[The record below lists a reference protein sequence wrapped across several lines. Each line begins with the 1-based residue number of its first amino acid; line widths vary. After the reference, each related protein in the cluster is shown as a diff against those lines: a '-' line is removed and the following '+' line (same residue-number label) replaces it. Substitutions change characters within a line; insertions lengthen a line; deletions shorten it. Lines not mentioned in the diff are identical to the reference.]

1 MCCQFLKKSVSFYFF
16 LFRFTSW
23 FFFFSPKIQ
32 QCLVLLKKERKKNS
46 LAQAYIA
53 NGHGIDLQVP
63 NLS

>member
-1 MCCQFLKKSVSFYFF
+1 MCCQFKKKSVSFYFF

-23 FFFFSPKIQ
+23 FFFFPKDSTMSGLI
-32 QCLVLLKKERKKNS
+32 KKRKEKKNS